1 MFLQIDFKNVTVKE
15 FKYWGIY
22 SSRSGCFSKTKKHV
36 CEQAHISVYCTRGD
50 QIVRKLDE

>member
-1 MFLQIDFKNVTVKE
+1 MFLQIDLKNVSVKE